1 MSHIESQ
8 EWPIEAPAP
17 ALQRDEHI
25 AKRSLDELFTL
36 ARRYRSSQ
44 EFRQLLEFVA
54 RFHFYSPFNAM
65 LIHVQMPGATF
76 VAPPRRWLKD
86 FKRRIKA
93 DARPIVILQPM
104 GPVMFVFDVS
114 DTETQAGAPV
124 LPREVTHPFEVR
136 RGRVDRELLL
146 TIENAKRDGV
156 DVVERA
162 AGSQSAGAI
171 RKAAPG
177 RLLQFIVKEKPEL
190 QYQSVPLRYES
201 FFNSSLSDEAKYATL
216 THELGHLY
224 CGHLG
229 TPNDRWWPDRR
240 GLLGPVAEFEAEA
253 ICYLVC
259 NRLGIDNPSDQYLAG
274 YLVPGQ
280 DVPPISL
287 ECVMK
292 TAGLIEQMG
301 RQLLKPRKDKA

>member
-1 MSHIESQ
+1 MSHIDNQ
-8 EWPIEAPAP
+8 DWPIEDPTPSAQWDKHA
-17 ALQRDEHI
+17 
-25 AKRSLDELFTL
+25 AKRSVDELFNL
-36 ARRYRSSQ
+36 ARRYRLS
-44 EFRQLLEFVA
+44 EAFRQLLEFVSK
-54 RFHFYSPFNAM
+54 FHFYSPFNAM
-65 LIHVQMPGATF
+65 LIHVQLPGATF
-76 VAPPRRWLKD
+76 VAPPRRWLLD
-86 FKRRIKA
+86 YRRRIKA

-104 GPVMFVFDVS
+104 GPVMFVLDVS
-114 DTETQAGAPV
+114 HTEPEPGAPE

-156 DVVERA
+156 DVVPRA

-171 RKAAPG
+171 TKAASG
-177 RLLQFIVKEKPEL
+177 KTLEFIVKERPETA
-190 QYQSVPLRYES
+190 YQSVPLRYELL
-201 FFNSSLSDEAKYATL
+201 FNSSLSDEAKYATL

-301 RQLLKPRKDKA
+301 RQLLKPRKDKE